1 MVDWS
6 PPSHRDAAQIHVC
19 PSTKEQSL
27 SGNWLTS
34 PQLLFLQSD
43 GGYDIHKQLLLS
55 GEPLIAPLRDV
66 FKLEPPFSAI
76 KCQELAIQGRNSC
89 EAYSDYWNRM
99 AEDDGTTT
107 QY

>member
-1 MVDWS
+1 MF
-6 PPSHRDAAQIHVC
+6 AF
-19 PSTKEQSL
+19 KEDKFSIWV
-27 SGNWLTS
+27 WLTLV
-34 PQLLFLQSD
+34 QLLFLQSD
-43 GGYDIHKQLLLS
+43 GGYDIHKQLSLS
-55 GEPLIAPLRDV
+55 GEPLIAPLRGI

-107 QY
+107 QYWFPLAMC